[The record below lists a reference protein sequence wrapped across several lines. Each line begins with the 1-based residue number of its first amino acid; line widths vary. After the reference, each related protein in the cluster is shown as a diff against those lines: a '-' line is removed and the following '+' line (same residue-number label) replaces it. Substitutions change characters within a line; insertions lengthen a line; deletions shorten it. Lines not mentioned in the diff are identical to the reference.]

1 MSDNFYEKVVLL
13 QPALSEEE
21 VQEAIQKISTLIKE
35 NSGEILKVENWGKK
49 KLAYKLNKQNMGY
62 YVFFIFK
69 SPSAAIRKFE
79 EFYRV
84 YDPVFKFMI
93 IRLTKQQINAL
104 PPEIK
109 GIPVEPSEI
118 TTRDANV

>member
-1 MSDNFYEKVVLL
+1 MSNNFYEKVVLL

-69 SPSAAIRKFE
+69 SPSSAIRKFE

-118 TTRDANV
+118 TTRDTNV